1 MKRLRFN
8 ENVLGCV
15 ISGAGSSILIIS
27 LRNDLEKIKDTV
39 KETWADMNI
48 KANIK
53 TLNVEQN
60 GALIISDDED

>member
-1 MKRLRFN
+1 
-8 ENVLGCV
+8 
-15 ISGAGSSILIIS
+15 LIIS